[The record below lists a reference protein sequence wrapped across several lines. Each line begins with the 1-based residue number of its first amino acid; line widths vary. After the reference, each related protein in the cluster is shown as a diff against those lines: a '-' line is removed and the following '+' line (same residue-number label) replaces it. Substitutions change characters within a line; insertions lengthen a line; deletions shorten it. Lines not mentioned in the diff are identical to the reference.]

1 VDYLLPLATYNNFD
15 KESQRL
21 AITCL
26 GNLCT
31 KAGAN
36 LKDFYKLI
44 YNVLKKNFE
53 VYAPAVFTDISVSKV
68 FWLFFIFSIFQAAE

>member
-1 VDYLLPLATYNNFD
+1 MVDYLLPLATYNNVD

-26 GNLCT
+26 GNMCT
-31 KAGAN
+31 KSGN
-36 LKDFYKLI
+36 SLKDFYKLI

-53 VYAPAVFTDISVSKV
+53 IYASAVFTDISISKV
-68 FWLFFIFSIFQAAE
+68 IKLKCVLCVYLC